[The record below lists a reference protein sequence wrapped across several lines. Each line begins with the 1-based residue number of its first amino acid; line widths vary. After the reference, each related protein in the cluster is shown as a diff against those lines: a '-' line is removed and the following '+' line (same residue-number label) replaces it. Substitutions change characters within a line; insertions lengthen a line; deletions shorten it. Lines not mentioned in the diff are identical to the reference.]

1 MTIEEIADLHLSE
14 KSRELSTLTNRLRE
28 ASRDFRKTSVLLR
41 KESELLGTDSRSLRS
56 VGLAYRARV
65 K

>member
-1 MTIEEIADLHLSE
+1 MTIEEIADLHLRE
-14 KSRELSTLTNRLRE
+14 KSRELSTVTIRLRE

-41 KESELLGTDSRSLRS
+41 RESELLGTDARSLRS